1 MKENIGGYFELESLI
16 NQPYHRK
23 ALKLN
28 SARNCLVYLA
38 KSKKIKKIYIP
49 YYLCDSLNVIL
60 DYCEVEY
67 YDINAKF
74 LPEFSKK
81 LNNSE
86 YIYIVNYFGQLSNY
100 IIKRLKKIYKNII
113 IDNVQAF
120 FQLPVQGVDTIY
132 SCRKFVGVP
141 DGAYLYT
148 DITSL
153 ERIERDQSKDRF
165 TYILGRLEE
174 TPQQYYNMYRENEEV
189 LEKIPLL
196 KMSKS
201 TENILGVFDYGKIK
215 KKRTQNFKYLN
226 GKLNKLNKLNLKNV
240 SGAYSYPLYINNAE
254 NLRKKLIDK
263 NIFVPILWPNVI
275 KDNKNSNAY
284 DFAKNILPLPCDQRY
299 GIEEMDKIIK
309 IGKGI

>member
-16 NQPYHRK
+16 NQPYHRN

-38 KSKKIKKIYIP
+38 KSKKIKKIYMP
-49 YYLCDSLNVIL
+49 YYLCDSVNVIL

-67 YDINAKF
+67 YDINDEF
-74 LPEFSKK
+74 LPEFNKK

-120 FQLPVQGVDTIY
+120 FQLPVRGVDTIY
-132 SCRKFVGVP
+132 SCRKFMGVP

-153 ERIERDQSKDRF
+153 EKIERDQSKNRF

-201 TENILGVFDYGKIK
+201 TENMLGAFDYGKIK

-226 GKLNKLNKLNLKNV
+226 EKLNKLNKLNLKNV
-240 SGAYSYPLYINNAE
+240 SGAYSYPLYIDNAE

-309 IGKGI
+309 IVKEI